1 MRAALLPAAPAQP
14 RRGRP
19 RRAPGGPEPL
29 TLGRIRGLVRL
40 YQDRTDGSVEAL
52 VALLEQEG
60 DSLPGLLGCDASD
73 LPRPGEVGAAAA
85 FVARFLA
92 HDESRK
98 ASRAQGRLHE
108 AEVHALRVA
117 KESVRGPD
125 GIELGGES
133 LLELVAVG
141 GFEVVGLRHDGEVHG
156 FGRTLLASILTE
168 LRGVR
173 IETLRFDHCE
183 CRLVVGYRTS
193 KTRGF
198 FRLVA
203 ERPDV
208 RRLVVIVDLDTVQRP
223 STHSESTDSPPN
235 TPLDLPVPP
244 AFGAVLGEASP

>member
-1 MRAALLPAAPAQP
+1 M
-14 RRGRP
+14 
-19 RRAPGGPEPL
+19 
-29 TLGRIRGLVRL
+29 RL

-60 DSLPGLLGCDASD
+60 DSLPGLLGWDASE
-73 LPRPGEVGAAAA
+73 LPRPGEVGAAAT

-98 ASRAQGRLHE
+98 ASRAKARLHE

-117 KESVRGPD
+117 EESVCGPD

-133 LLELVAVG
+133 LRELVAVG
-141 GFEVVGLRHDGEVHG
+141 GFEVVGLRCDGEVHG

-173 IETLRFDHCE
+173 IETLRFDPRE

-193 KTRGF
+193 KSRGF

-203 ERPDV
+203 ELPDV
-208 RRLVVIVDLDTVQRP
+208 RRLVVVVDLDTVPRP
-223 STHSESTDSPPN
+223 MTDPESVYSPAN
-235 TPLDLPVPP
+235 TPLDRPVPP
-244 AFGAVLGEASP
+244 AFGAFLGEASP